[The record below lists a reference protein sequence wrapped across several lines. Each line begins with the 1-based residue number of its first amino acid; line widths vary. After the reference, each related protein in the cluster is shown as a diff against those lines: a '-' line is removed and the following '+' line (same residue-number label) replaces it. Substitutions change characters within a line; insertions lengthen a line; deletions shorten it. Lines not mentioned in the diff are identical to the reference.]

1 MAAASVVGAVGEREQ
16 DGHRAQRPDQERG
29 QVQGGLVGP
38 VQVLDDEHHRPGL
51 AQPLEQAEHQLEQ
64 LSGLQF
70 LRRRGRGS
78 ARRELRK
85 QPAQSLPGRPE
96 QFLQPSGRS
105 PARERA
111 QRPDERRQRQ
121 ALRAQF
127 DALTRQ
133 NAESGRRRPARQL
146 SDQPGLADPGLAA
159 DQDDGRIA
167 ILGAPQRHAQ

>member
-1 MAAASVVGAVGEREQ
+1 
-16 DGHRAQRPDQERG
+16 
-29 QVQGGLVGP
+29 

-64 LSGLQF
+64 LPGLQF
-70 LRRRGRGS
+70 LRGHGRGRERGG
-78 ARRELRK
+78 ARRELRQ

-96 QFLQPSGRS
+96 QFLQLSGRS
-105 PARERA
+105 PAGERA
-111 QRPDERRQRQ
+111 QRPYERRQRQ

-159 DQDDGRIA
+159 DQDDGRVA